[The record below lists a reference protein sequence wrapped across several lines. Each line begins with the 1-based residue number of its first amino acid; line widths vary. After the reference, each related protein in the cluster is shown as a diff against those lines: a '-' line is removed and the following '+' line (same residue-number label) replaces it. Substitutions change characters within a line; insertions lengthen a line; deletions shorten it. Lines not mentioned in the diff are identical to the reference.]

1 MDERPLHETLADGA
15 QILRWPHRHALPERE
30 VLAFFEAR
38 GVPATRWTNAPGSV
52 YEVHHH
58 PYRKTLFCV
67 DGTITFFLP
76 DSGTDVPLAP
86 GDRLVLPAGTRHG
99 AVVGVNGVTCI
110 EAAES

>member
-1 MDERPLHETLADGA
+1 MGERLLHETLADGV

-38 GVPATRWTNAPGSV
+38 GVPATRWANAPGSV

-67 DGTITFFLP
+67 AGTITFSLP
-76 DSGTDVPLAP
+76 DSEVDVPLAP
-86 GDRLVLPAGTRHG
+86 GDRLILPAGTRHG
-99 AVVGVNGVTCI
+99 ATVGPDGVTCI
-110 EAAES
+110 EGAGA